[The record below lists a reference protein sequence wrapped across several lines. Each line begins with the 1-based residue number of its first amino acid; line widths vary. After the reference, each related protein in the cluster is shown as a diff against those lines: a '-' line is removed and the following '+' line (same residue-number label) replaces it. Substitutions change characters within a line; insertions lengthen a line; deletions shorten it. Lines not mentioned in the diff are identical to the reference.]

1 MSSSKNLRIGSWC
14 TYQEICMYLVR
25 SEVPKHTTSFFSG
38 IFKLSSGDLAT
49 VASCFPTQ
57 QNQSL
62 LLLIH
67 FLTLA
72 ADCKIFPNT
81 AESTVIPSSFILLT
95 LSSSSTSDAE
105 RVSGLSWPSRDPVI
119 FWTIIS
125 PLHLRSSARLEQSLF
140 LVTSAEHEWMCFP
153 VAGRSCNMRWIV
165 WLGSIVLYRSKVCK
179 T

>member
-1 MSSSKNLRIGSWC
+1 
-14 TYQEICMYLVR
+14 MYLVR

-95 LSSSSTSDAE
+95 LSSSQIPVLLSGH
-105 RVSGLSWPSRDPVI
+105 RNLYGVSEDYTTLVVYHWVAP
-119 FWTIIS
+119 
-125 PLHLRSSARLEQSLF
+125 SLF
-140 LVTSAEHEWMCFP
+140 ATHQLHTM
-153 VAGRSCNMRWIV
+153 GRTNRPNQIGQRFIS
-165 WLGSIVLYRSKVCK
+165 
-179 T
+179 